1 MTATEFHKIADRP
14 GPMHGTNEYGNGKVI
29 GGQPCWSYE
38 ALKIAR
44 LEYVKPERIRFLY
57 IVRPNDFTDKQPNQ
71 EPGVLRHI
79 QVKGMEAEIW
89 HPETGK
95 IEPASYKIT
104 KGKTTVTLNLTPD
117 DAVFVVFR
125 NKAKKQS
132 LEVSPPRQNHLT
144 TVEGPWEI
152 SFQSN
157 RGAPEKITS
166 DTLFSLNLSADP
178 GVRYF
183 SGTTTYTTQVDV
195 PEEWFS
201 DQGPLWMDL
210 GEVKNLAEVL
220 VNDSSV
226 GIVWKMPFRLNIN
239 DALKPGNNKLEIKVT
254 NLWVNRL
261 IGDQQPGTKEKYL
274 YYDAIYQSDSPLMPS
289 GLIRPV

>member
-1 MTATEFHKIADRP
+1 MKSLNITPDF
-14 GPMHGTNEYGNGKVI
+14 
-29 GGQPCWSYE
+29 
-38 ALKIAR
+38 
-44 LEYVKPERIRFLY
+44 EYVKPEQDTRLLFVHRKTGNI
-57 IVRPNDFTDKQPNQ
+57 DFYWINNRNQ
-71 EPGVLRHI
+71 RAGNIEATFR
-79 QVKGMEAEIW
+79 VKGMEAEIW

-95 IEPASYKIT
+95 IEPASYKIIN
-104 KGKTTVTLNLTPD
+104 GKTTVTLNLTPD

-132 LEVSPPRQNHLT
+132 REVSPPRQNHLT

-152 SFQSN
+152 SFQPN

-201 DQGPLWMDL
+201 DRGPLWMDL
-210 GEVKNLAEVL
+210 GDVKNLAEVL
-220 VNDSSV
+220 VNDTSL

-239 DALKPGNNKLEIKVT
+239 TMHL
-254 NLWVNRL
+254 NR
-261 IGDQQPGTKEKYL
+261 EKT
-274 YYDAIYQSDSPLMPS
+274 SWRS
-289 GLIRPV
+289 G